1 FACSSPRGIRNPK
14 KKKSKARRRLRWR
27 WRSLD
32 LQIHLFKSKGN
43 PASSLFHW
51 NWRSVLSSLARSRR
65 RLIPRSFSKA
75 QSTSV
80 RFRSKTTRSNP
91 PQNH

>member
-1 FACSSPRGIRNPK
+1 MSWRRKRISRFIVQLEGDCDGDGEALISKSISSNR
-14 KKKSKARRRLRWR
+14 KATLRLLSFTGVGDRYYLRWR
-27 WRSLD
+27 GRS
-32 LQIHLFKSKGN
+32 F
-43 PASSLFHW
+43 
-51 NWRSVLSSLARSRR
+51 RR